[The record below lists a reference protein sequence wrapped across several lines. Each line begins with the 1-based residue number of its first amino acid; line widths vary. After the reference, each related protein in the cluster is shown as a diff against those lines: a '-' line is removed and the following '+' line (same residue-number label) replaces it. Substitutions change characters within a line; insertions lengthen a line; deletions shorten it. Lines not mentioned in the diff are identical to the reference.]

1 MNGNPAKLG
10 RKKEEAILALL
21 THRSVE
27 EAARAI
33 GRGARTLHR
42 WMKDPEFAA
51 AYREARRVAFFQS
64 TARLH
69 QMASAAVSTLG
80 KTMLDASTPAA
91 TKVRA
96 ADRILDHTAKA
107 LELEDLEARVAALE
121 RSTEILNIAPGK

>member
-1 MNGNPAKLG
+1 
-10 RKKEEAILALL
+10 
-21 THRSVE
+21 
-27 EAARAI
+27 
-33 GRGARTLHR
+33 
-42 WMKDPEFAA
+42 MKDPEFTA

-80 KTMLDASTPAA
+80 KTMLDADTPAA